1 MGERERSFALT
12 EPTEQEVLNQ
22 LLDDLKSGMTS
33 RQMYAIFE
41 LGKINFSSEAVVRQ
55 LEKLALGEDSKVRTA
70 ALEALKLKTITR
82 VAQKKSKE
90 NLFLRALLVKE
101 IDTWESDG
109 LIEPHRAEVLR
120 RRYDYDFDAQPEEP
134 ETDTSTVAEP
144 AAEPAPIHAQ
154 PEPATAPEP
163 AAPPEPRPSLI
174 QVLLS
179 ETSIKIYLYLGAFFV
194 IAAAAILA
202 ALVEAARLPV
212 LLIATVAFATGAV
225 LFKKR
230 LPQPSFALAIVFS
243 FLLPIDANVIA
254 EQLVLS
260 PVANEVYWTLVFL
273 IMAVI
278 WAFGTWFY
286 ASRLFSGAAFVSLL
300 LSAYRFGGIFD
311 ATTDWT
317 ILSVAAANLLALF
330 GVHPIKKWKDQ
341 KFAMPL
347 FLLAQLTQITLISFS
362 FVSVMVNLFDS
373 GATAGNWIASLL
385 TMLLA
390 ASFFTIS
397 DLLIPFP
404 LFPWMATASLYPL
417 PLLFLSAFDAS
428 TPAMVTG
435 FAVWGALAAFA
446 SEIVQ
451 RTGRAA
457 WTKYHFP
464 LLALSLPLFF
474 TAVLF
479 SFDYSDMAIIFA
491 TFLSAGLIYTIVNVL
506 RPRWYVWLTALVFSL
521 AGYFTFF
528 ALPFMEEANVHI
540 SYQLL
545 GASLLLL
552 VPELFFKKKFNFSR
566 VWNWPPVVLGA
577 SLATLNILLVLIEF
591 DYDKSA
597 VVFGVSTLLSGA
609 YALRFRQPLIGYL
622 ATISTTLTI
631 VFSLQF
637 YEHDWWLP
645 ALTALSALYYS
656 AGFLLARE
664 ERTKPWGA
672 MFAISGLF
680 LGGLISIISAVM
692 LKNTSGWYSL
702 IVTVIFMVEI
712 YTRKN
717 GWLEIFAVSAA
728 SIALILLLNDFK
740 VFRIAFILFSLSLL
754 WFTSDVVFKLTL
766 QNRKLELPIKIISAL
781 FALAASL
788 LIIGLLSLR
797 DAAVCFGVYTLVFAA
812 YAWLHKNPLFGY
824 ASTLAFALTV
834 YFGASVMNID
844 KWIFPQIALAAIFYA
859 AGFILRRM
867 EKAKGWDSTLLL
879 SGLGLG
885 TFVALLAPL
894 QAGGLENAILIA
906 IAATFYAAE
915 AFARRNVWL
924 GFPTN
929 GLYLMSYFVLLGEL
943 KVDEPQFYSVGAAA
957 LGLLQHYL
965 LRRAGQKS
973 SAFIMGILSQ
983 LVLLG
988 TSYIQMVETGE
999 LKYFFLLLFQFLA
1012 MLAYGIVVRSRS
1024 LVIAPIAIVVL
1035 AVLTVLYNAL
1045 KDLSLVIII
1054 GVLGLILLTLG
1065 IFAVVMRERITSM
1078 AERFSDWNA

>member
-1 MGERERSFALT
+1 MT
-12 EPTEQEVLNQ
+12 EPSKQEVLDK
-22 LLDDLKSGMTS
+22 LLDGLKSGMKV
-33 RQMYAIFE
+33 RQLYAIFE
-41 LGKINFSSEAVVRQ
+41 LGNINISSEAVAHQ
-55 LEKLALGEDSKVRTA
+55 LEKLALGEDTEVRAA
-70 ALEALKLKTITR
+70 ALEALKLKTVTR
-82 VAQKKSKE
+82 VAEKKSKE
-90 NLFLRALLVKE
+90 NLFLRTLLVKE

-120 RRYDYDFDAQPEEP
+120 RRYDYDFEVPPEEP
-134 ETDTSTVAEP
+134 EMDTP
-144 AAEPAPIHAQ
+144 KIAAPEAAPAPVHAQ
-154 PEPATAPEP
+154 PEPATV
-163 AAPPEPRPSLI
+163 PEPRPSLI

-212 LLIATVAFATGAV
+212 LLIATAAFATGAV

-260 PVANEVYWTLVFL
+260 PAVNEIYWTLVFL

-278 WAFGTWFY
+278 WTFGMWFY
-286 ASRLFSGAAFVSLL
+286 ASRLFSGVAFFSLL

-311 ATTDWT
+311 ASMDWI
-317 ILSVAAANLLALF
+317 ILSVAAANLLALL
-330 GVHPIKKWKDQ
+330 GVGFIKKWNDQ
-341 KFAMPL
+341 KFAIPL
-347 FLLAQLTQITLISFS
+347 FLLTQLTQLALIALSFI
-362 FVSVMVNLFDS
+362 SVIVNLFDS
-373 GATAGNWIASLL
+373 GVAAGNWIASAL
-385 TMLLA
+385 TWLLA
-390 ASFFTIS
+390 ASFFATS
-397 DLLIPFP
+397 DLLIAFP

-417 PLLFLSAFDAS
+417 PWLFLSTFDAS
-428 TPAMVTG
+428 MPTMLTG
-435 FAVWGALAAFA
+435 FAVWGTLATFA
-446 SEIVQ
+446 SEMVK

-464 LLALSLPLFF
+464 LLALSLPLLVA
-474 TAVLF
+474 AVLF
-479 SFDYSDMAIIFA
+479 GLVYQDMAITFA
-491 TFLSAGLIYTIVNVL
+491 TFLSAGVMYTIVNVL
-506 RPRWYVWLTALVFSL
+506 RPRWYVWLTGLVFGL
-521 AGYFTFF
+521 AAYFTFF
-528 ALPFMEEANVHI
+528 ALPFMEETNVHI

-552 VPELFFKKKFNFSR
+552 IPELFFKRDFSFSR
-566 VWNWPPVVLGA
+566 VWNWPAVVLGA
-577 SLATLNILLVLIEF
+577 SLATFNILLVLIEF

-637 YEHDWWLP
+637 YERDWWLP
-645 ALTALSALYYS
+645 SLTALSALYYA

-672 MFAISGLF
+672 MFVISGLL
-680 LGGLISIISAVM
+680 LGGLISLLAAVT
-692 LKNTSGWYSL
+692 LKDTGGWYSL
-702 IVTVIFMVEI
+702 IVAVMFMVEI

-728 SIALILLLNDFK
+728 SIALILLHNDFD
-740 VFRIAFILFSLSLL
+740 VFRIHLVLFSLSLL

-766 QNRKLELPIKIISAL
+766 QNRKLELPVKGIGVL
-781 FALAASL
+781 LTLAASL
-788 LIIGLLSLR
+788 SIVLLNVR
-797 DAAVCFGVYTLVFAA
+797 DEAAYFGVYTLFFAA

-824 ASTLAFALTV
+824 ASTLALALTV
-834 YFGASVMNID
+834 YFGGSSLNVD
-844 KWIFPQIALAAIFYA
+844 EWTFPQTALAVIFYA
-859 AGFILRRM
+859 AGFILRHM

-885 TFVALLAPL
+885 TFVALLAPW
-894 QAGGLENAILIA
+894 QAGGLESAILIA

-915 AFARRNVWL
+915 AFERRNVWL

-973 SAFIMGILSQ
+973 AAFLMGMLSQ

-999 LKYFFLLLFQFLA
+999 LNYFFLLLFQFLA

-1035 AVLTVLYNAL
+1035 AVLTILYNAL

-1054 GVLGLILLTLG
+1054 GVTGLILLSLG
-1065 IFAVVMRERITSM
+1065 ILAVVMRERITSM
-1078 AERFSDWNA
+1078 AERFSDWDV